1 MMKATNRYISSV
13 LFFLTFAVLSCSTCW
28 AQGEDIGTLTI
39 EFDKTYEFKESKLV
53 FIEGPGEYTHEWDGG
68 SRSIP
73 LDKGQ
78 TELIEIRP
86 GDKLLRE

>member
-1 MMKATNRYISSV
+1 MMKAIHRYIPSV

-28 AQGEDIGTLTI
+28 AQGEDIGTLSI
-39 EFDKTYEFKESKLV
+39 EFDKTYEFNESKLV

-68 SRSIP
+68 SRNIP